1 MICPAC
7 RLVNASEAEE
17 CFGCGMALFALT
29 QGRVLAD
36 RYEIR
41 RLLGQGGMGRVYEA
55 FDRTLEERVAVKVL
69 RPQFAREPEMARRF
83 LLEIRLARRITH
95 PNVCR
100 LHEYGES
107 DGIRYLCMELVD
119 GVNLKDMLRAKRLS
133 TDEAYEAALAA
144 ALGLEA
150 VHAQGVIHRDFKT
163 ANIMLDG
170 RGQVK
175 VMDFGIAKEVGADTT
190 GVSLA
195 GHVLGTPEY
204 MSPEHVQGGPVDF
217 RSDLYALGC
226 VIFEVFAGRALFQGT
241 SPIDTL
247 RRHLHEPVGFSNER
261 GLLVPEP
268 LVPVL
273 RRALAKKPDQRYASI
288 TDLVADL
295 RAARDGV
302 VLPSLSAADGPLS
315 ELLEAPEVDPSSR
328 EPSESAAPAR
338 GSDRSRGGSA
348 AWARARWLLAAGLVA
363 AIATVAWW
371 RGTPPSSGDS
381 APEGVTKPSLTTT
394 APPTTVLATPSL
406 PPPSITAA
414 PTLVRRAA
422 VPARRVGPTPAPSR
436 EPASSA
442 PPTLAAATRDAAM
455 PSAPV
460 VSTAP
465 KPTPPPEES
474 GVLKLII
481 LPPSEVTIDEGSLG
495 IVSSQ
500 DVRLSPGSHDLR
512 VEHPDYLA
520 YKRKVTIRAGT
531 VTDFVLDLSEKGI
544 RKVP

>member
-7 RLVNASEAEE
+7 SLENAPEAEE
-17 CFGCGMALFALT
+17 CFGCGKALFALT

-41 RLLGQGGMGRVYEA
+41 RPLGQGGMGKVYEA
-55 FDRTLEERVAVKVL
+55 WDRVLEDRVAVKVL

-119 GVNLKDMLRAKRLS
+119 GVNLKDVLRERRLC
-133 TDEAYEAALAA
+133 TEEAYDVALAA
-144 ALGLEA
+144 AEGLSA

-163 ANIMLDG
+163 ANIMLDA

-175 VMDFGIAKEVGADTT
+175 VMDFGIAKEVGVDTT

-204 MSPEHVQGGPVDF
+204 MSPEHVQGGPVDY

-226 VIFEVFAGRALFQGT
+226 VIFEIFAGRALFQGT

-247 RRHLHEPVGFSNER
+247 RRHLIEPAAFSNER
-261 GLLVPEP
+261 GLLIPEA

-273 RRALAKKPDQRYASI
+273 GRALAKKPDQRHQSV
-288 TDLVADL
+288 TDLAADV

-302 VLPSLSAADGPLS
+302 ALPSSPADDGPLWD
-315 ELLEAPEVDPSSR
+315 LLHAPAA
-328 EPSESAAPAR
+328 EPPPTEPLAPAR
-338 GSDRSRGGSA
+338 GPA
-348 AWARARWLLAAGLVA
+348 AGPRARWLLAAGFVA
-363 AIATVAWW
+363 ASAVAATAWW
-371 RGTPPSSGDS
+371 RSAPPSPIDPATDPVVEA
-381 APEGVTKPSLTTT
+381 APSSTNRTLSP
-394 APPTTVLATPSL
+394 APPTTVEPTPL
-406 PPPSITAA
+406 PPAPSTLARVAA
-414 PTLVRRAA
+414 
-422 VPARRVGPTPAPSR
+422 PARRVEPTPAPSR
-436 EPASSA
+436 APDRPPA
-442 PPTLAAATRDAAM
+442 PLGPAAATQDTSVPPATIASV
-455 PSAPV
+455 PDVA
-460 VSTAP
+460 
-465 KPTPPPEES
+465 PPPPSLAEEF
-474 GVLKLII
+474 GVLNLVIV
-481 LPPSEVTIDEGSLG
+481 PPSEVMVDGTSLG
-495 IVSSQ
+495 LLSRQ
-500 DVRLSPGSHDLR
+500 QVRLPPGRHVLTL
-512 VEHPDYLA
+512 ENPDYQPK
-520 YKRKVTIRAGT
+520 KRTIVVVAGT
-531 VTDFVLDLSEKGI
+531 VSDFVFDFADQGV